1 MHGCYLYGGLPWW
14 TKTKGRVLKKWFL
27 KVYWGYLKIPV
38 DCFLK
43 KFPCSHSRSSNTE
56 MCFFH
61 LKWVIRWRGSECL
74 SWNAL
79 VSSSNSDLSRIS
91 QPCGLWDFVRKFA
104 FCKHHVIYIYLHT
117 LIFESL
123 ASIIGEQK
131 HTVFP
136 LWPPHQLSP
145 MQTWRPIL
153 KRWKIADPQYYNLKH
168 SGPTCLI
175 EHRGCHSS
183 VIDVSENI
191 WHKLDHFLHA
201 SHVTPWVNM
210 VNLGPVLW
218 PMPFGHHS
226 VARKLGKLWNPRN
239 FHNERLVKH
248 DAISTNIITSPPQ
261 ENTGVFFCGIIKV
274 DVFWPVFFSER
285 GTSFLSP

>member
-1 MHGCYLYGGLPWW
+1 MHGCYWYGGLPWW
-14 TKTKGRVLKKWFL
+14 TTTNGRVLKKCFL

-38 DCFLK
+38 DGFLK
-43 KFPCSHSRSSNTE
+43 KFPGSHSRSSNTE

-91 QPCGLWDFVRKFA
+91 QPCGIWDFVRKFA
-104 FCKHHVIYIYLHT
+104 FCKHHVISTYIDN
-117 LIFESL
+117 LIPC
-123 ASIIGEQK
+123 IIGEQK
-131 HTVFP
+131 NRVFP

-153 KRWKIADPQYYNLKH
+153 KRRKIADPQHYNLKH
-168 SGPTCLI
+168 LGPTCLI

-210 VNLGPVLW
+210 VNLGPVRW

-248 DAISTNIITSPPQ
+248 DAISTNIITSPPRKH
-261 ENTGVFFCGIIKV
+261 GCFFWWHHKSWCFLTSV
-274 DVFWPVFFSER
+274 FSER